1 MPNSELETIR
11 FEDVEA
17 DVQQKNADIAE
28 ISLQADEAMAP
39 SLEAY
44 RTHSENVLS
53 VAAASVVEST
63 NALALCTRKAFEKKD
78 EALTNRLLHL
88 YRVFEGGEAENE

>member
-88 YRVFEGGEAENE
+88 YRVFEGGETENE